1 MLDNSSRQKS
11 RKLFPRNVAG
21 ETPAVPVKS
30 LRDCRLLLL
39 ARIRYQAN
47 WAKQSGRE
55 CLDLVHVLRLESFS
69 VTKIEQTIIR
79 ETVAGHVV
87 HRSVGDLDS
96 DLIRTRFEEGADI
109 QRVRRTPNCTRAFV
123 IYIYD
128 CCLTHWSFEPRL
140 HPIPQR
146 LRC

>member
-1 MLDNSSRQKS
+1 MSQRFGSFLICRGALYWDRRRPACRHGEGYLV
-11 RKLFPRNVAG
+11 RKYFHRNVAG

-69 VTKIEQTIIR
+69 VTKVEQTIIR

-87 HRSVGDLDS
+87 HR
-96 DLIRTRFEEGADI
+96 
-109 QRVRRTPNCTRAFV
+109 
-123 IYIYD
+123 
-128 CCLTHWSFEPRL
+128 
-140 HPIPQR
+140 
-146 LRC
+146 